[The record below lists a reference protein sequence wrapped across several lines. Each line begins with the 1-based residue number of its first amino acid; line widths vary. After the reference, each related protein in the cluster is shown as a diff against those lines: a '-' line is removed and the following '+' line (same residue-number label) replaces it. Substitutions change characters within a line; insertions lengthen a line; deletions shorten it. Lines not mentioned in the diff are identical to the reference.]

1 MEKAEI
7 EQLLHQLAP
16 KDPLKLPGNAEQYAV
31 KNVVLNPDS
40 PLKGKRIYFLGSSIT
55 LGAAA
60 NDESFVD
67 YLVAEDGIIAQK
79 EALSG
84 TTLANSNQPLLKGN
98 SYLERLAKNPPKQPL
113 DLMVVQLS
121 TNDGRKQ
128 IPLGQIS
135 STKDMTAFDQQ
146 TTLGA
151 LEYLCALVTQNWVCP
166 LAFYTCLR
174 KGNDYQILIAKLK
187 VLQDKWGFSM
197 IDLGSDEKIISVTQ
211 QHPSYMY
218 DDAHPTRLG
227 YRDLWTPYFRKEL
240 LSIFKDQ
247 EVK

>member
-7 EQLLHQLAP
+7 EQMLHQLAP
-16 KDPLKLPGNAEQYAV
+16 KDPLKLPGNAEQYAL
-31 KNVVLNPDS
+31 KNVALNPDS
-40 PLKGKRIYFLGSSIT
+40 LLKGKRIYFLGSSIT
-55 LGAAA
+55 QGAAA

-67 YLVAEDGIIAQK
+67 YLVAEDGIFAQN

-135 STKDMTAFDQQ
+135 STKDMATFDQ
-146 TTLGA
+146 
-151 LEYLCALVTQNWVCP
+151 
-166 LAFYTCLR
+166 
-174 KGNDYQILIAKLK
+174 
-187 VLQDKWGFSM
+187 
-197 IDLGSDEKIISVTQ
+197 
-211 QHPSYMY
+211 
-218 DDAHPTRLG
+218 
-227 YRDLWTPYFRKEL
+227 
-240 LSIFKDQ
+240 
-247 EVK
+247 